1 MRNFSLG
8 FPTIPTWR
16 FTTTAQMRVR
26 NVALLARWKQAVCD
40 AQKRWNTDAIAALP
54 AVLGAKVAWL
64 SRLLDLLM
72 SNAFLV
78 LATWL
83 RDRLACPEPDQSS
96 LPHAPNAPE
105 Y

>member
-1 MRNFSLG
+1 M
-8 FPTIPTWR
+8 
-16 FTTTAQMRVR
+16 TARMRVR

-40 AQKRWNTDAIAALP
+40 AQKRWSTDVIAAPLV
-54 AVLGAKVAWL
+54 VLGARVAWL

-72 SNAFLV
+72 SNALLV

-83 RDRLACPEPDQSS
+83 RDRLAYPEPDQSS
-96 LPHAPNAPE
+96 LRHAQDGLE